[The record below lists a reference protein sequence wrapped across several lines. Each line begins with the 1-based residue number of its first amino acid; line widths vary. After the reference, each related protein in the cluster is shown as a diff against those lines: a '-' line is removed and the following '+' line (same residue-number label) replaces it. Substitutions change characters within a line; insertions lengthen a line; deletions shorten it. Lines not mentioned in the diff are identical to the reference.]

1 MYRYVLIRILLA
13 IPTVFIIAVCAFL
26 LQSYTPGDTIADR
39 LSLEGNSVY
48 SDRGDYLQAYRELQG
63 QMGLD
68 KPKFYFGMIPSYFP
82 DTLHRVVPKQK
93 QVLLT
98 NLLRQTKDWTSI
110 QTFNT
115 LILSSQHELG
125 KDKVK
130 HKELLSVVNK
140 IPAEKDLSGI
150 ILRTSELAQSL
161 SSLGS
166 DGVPQTS
173 ALLNHMNQLKTTR
186 AFSWP
191 TVRWFGGD
199 NQFHYWCKRLVGGKN
214 ISTVDGIAVSE
225 KVKRAISWT
234 VTLGLISFLLV
245 AIISLLLSYLQVY
258 FKDGWF
264 DKGLSFIFYLLIAMP
279 TFWLATLMVVFFTT
293 AEYGQWTDI
302 FPSVGIK
309 PSFIE
314 QSFLQEMAA
323 NFSQLIL
330 PIFCLTIMSVAY
342 LTIQT
347 KSDFLRVITAPFV
360 RSSKSRGLSR
370 AQVIFNIPG
379 VGRLLLYSI
388 RQEDWAVVFSVVIIM
403 SIVTILGYLVGDILL
418 AWFYPKTRQSLT
430 KINTTV

>member
-13 IPTVFIIAVCAFL
+13 IPTVFIIAVCAFF
-26 LQSYTPGDTIADR
+26 LQSLTPGDTIADR
-39 LSLEGNSVY
+39 LSLEGNSIY
-48 SDRGDYLQAYRELQG
+48 SDRGDYLQAYKELQG

-68 KPKFYFGMIPSYFP
+68 KPKFYFGMMPSYFP

-98 NLLRQTKDWTSI
+98 NLLRQTQDWSSI

-115 LILSSQHELG
+115 LIFSSREELE
-125 KDKVK
+125 KDKAK
-130 HKELLSVVNK
+130 HKGLLAVLNK

-150 ILRTSELAQSL
+150 ILRRSELAQSL
-161 SSLGS
+161 SSFGS
-166 DGVPQTS
+166 DDVPQTS
-173 ALLNHMNQLKTTR
+173 ALLDHMNQLKKTR
-186 AFSWP
+186 SFSWP
-191 TVRWFGGD
+191 TVRWYGGD

-245 AIISLLLSYLQVY
+245 AVISLLLSYLQVY

-264 DKGLSFIFYLLIAMP
+264 DKGLSFIFNLLIAMP

-330 PIFCLTIMSVAY
+330 PIFCLTISSVAY
-342 LTIQT
+342 LTILHLYRH
-347 KSDFLRVITAPFV
+347 SHN
-360 RSSKSRGLSR
+360 RSY
-370 AQVIFNIPG
+370 F
-379 VGRLLLYSI
+379 
-388 RQEDWAVVFSVVIIM
+388 
-403 SIVTILGYLVGDILL
+403 
-418 AWFYPKTRQSLT
+418 
-430 KINTTV
+430 